1 MGAMASLPAFSLRD
15 QSAGERR
22 FPSGRPALLV
32 FVKEDCP
39 TCGTSMS
46 LIEGAHRAFGT
57 GVDVWAVGQE
67 AEGNAALVERHALT
81 VPMLDDS
88 ELGVSFRYDLDT
100 VPTVLLADADGAEL
114 RRFVGFGRDDWR
126 SLYAQLG
133 DLSGASPPPVDWERY
148 PLSEPGCGARN
159 VEPGIA
165 ERLAAVAEGSPL
177 HARRIEIGSAD
188 DPDEFMY
195 DQGFSDGL
203 PVMAPTPERVLRMLR
218 GTRRDAQELVAV
230 VPPNMAPATVEK
242 VAINAVLAG
251 CRPEYLPVVIASLE
265 AVCTDTFNGH
275 GVMAT
280 TMGASP
286 ALIVNGPIRDRI
298 GMNSRLGALGQ
309 GNRANATI
317 GRALRLVL
325 RNVGGAKP
333 GGTERSTLGSPAKFT
348 FSFAEWEERSPWT
361 PLHVERGYDL
371 EQSVVTAFPAV
382 PGPLTS
388 MDQTSR
394 SAEPLAGSLAMSLQ
408 AMTHPKS
415 GGRDTLLVITPE
427 HVDTLWRDRWTK
439 QQLRER
445 LWELTHRPLR
455 ELIADEQS
463 GVGRPLDAFGP
474 DGPTEEQ
481 LDELIPKFDS
491 PQRIHIVVAGSEAGK
506 ITAIFPGWGSEVESQ
521 VIEDVV

>member
-1 MGAMASLPAFSLRD
+1 MAAMASLPAFSLRD

-22 FPSGRPALLV
+22 FPSGRPALLA

-39 TCGTSMS
+39 TCGTSMP
-46 LIEGAHRAFGT
+46 LIEGAHRAFGEV
-57 GVDVWAVGQE
+57 VDVWAVGQE
-67 AEGNAALVERHALT
+67 AEGNAALVDRYGLT
-81 VPMLDDS
+81 LPMLDDS

-100 VPTVLLADADGAEL
+100 VPTVLLAGADGEEL

-133 DLSGASPPPVDWERY
+133 ELCGAAAPPVAWDEY
-148 PLSEPGCGARN
+148 PESEPGCGARN

-165 ERLAAVAEGSPL
+165 ERLAALAEGSPL
-177 HARRIEIGSAD
+177 LARRIEIGSAD
-188 DPDEFMY
+188 DPDEFMF
-195 DQGFSDGL
+195 DQGFSDGF
-203 PVMAPTPERVLRMLR
+203 PVVSPTPERVLRMLG
-218 GTRRDAQELVAV
+218 GTRRDPQEVVAT

-265 AVCTDTFNGH
+265 AVCTDTFNAH
-275 GVMAT
+275 GVWAT

-286 ALIVNGPIRDRI
+286 AMIVNGPIRDRI
-298 GMNSRLGALGQ
+298 GMNSGLGALGQ

-348 FSFAEWEERSPWT
+348 FTFAEWEERSPWT
-361 PLHVERGYDL
+361 PLHVERGYEP
-371 EQSVVTAFPAV
+371 EQSVVTLFPSS
-382 PGPLTS
+382 PGPLIS

-408 AMTHPKS
+408 AMMHPKS
-415 GGRDTLLVITPE
+415 GGRDTLLVVTPE
-427 HVDTLWRDRWTK
+427 HVDTLWRDGWTK
-439 QQLRER
+439 ERLRER
-445 LWELTHRPLR
+445 LWALTHRPLR
-455 ELIADEQS
+455 ELIQDERS
-463 GVGRPLDAFGP
+463 GVGRTLEEFGP

-491 PQRIHIVVAGSEAGK
+491 PQRLHIVVAGSEAGK

>member
-1 MGAMASLPAFSLRD
+1 MAAMTALPAFTLQD

-22 FPSGRPALLV
+22 FPSGRPALLA

-39 TCGTSMS
+39 TCGTSMP
-46 LIEGAHRAFGT
+46 LIEGAHRAFGE
-57 GVDVWAVGQE
+57 GIDVWAVGQE
-67 AEGNAALVERHALT
+67 AAGNAALVERHGLT
-81 VPMLDDS
+81 LPMLDDS

-100 VPTVLLADADGAEL
+100 VPTVLLADADGEEL

-133 DLSGASPPPVDWERY
+133 ELSGAAAPPVEWSDY
-148 PLSEPGCGARN
+148 PESEPGCGARN

-165 ERLAAVAEGSPL
+165 ERLAAIAEGSPL
-177 HARRIEIGSAD
+177 RARRIEIGSSD

-195 DQGFSDGL
+195 DQGFSDGF
-203 PVMAPTPERVLRMLR
+203 PVVAPTPERVLRMLG
-218 GTRRDAQELVAV
+218 GTRRDAQEVIAI

-242 VAINAVLAG
+242 VAINAVMAG

-265 AVCTDTFNGH
+265 AVCTETFNAH
-275 GVMAT
+275 GVWAT

-298 GMNSRLGALGQ
+298 GMNSGLGALGQ

-348 FSFAEWEERSPWT
+348 LTFAEWEERSPWT
-361 PLHVERGYDL
+361 PLHVERGFSA
-371 EQSVVTAFPAV
+371 ERSVVTAFPAS
-382 PGPLTS
+382 PGPLVCA
-388 MDQTSR
+388 DQVSR
-394 SAEPLAGSLAMSLQ
+394 TAAQLAGSLAMSLA
-408 AMTHPKS
+408 AMAHPRS
-415 GGRDTLLVITPE
+415 MARETLMVITPE
-427 HVDTLWRDRWTK
+427 HADTLWRDGWTK
-439 QQLRER
+439 EQLRER
-445 LWELTHRPLR
+445 LFEFSHRPLR
-455 ELIADEQS
+455 ELIADERS
-463 GVGRPLDAFGP
+463 AVGRSLEAYGP
-474 DGPTEEQ
+474 DGPTEQQ
-481 LDELIPKFDS
+481 LDELLPKFDS
-491 PQRIHIVVAGSEAGK
+491 PERIHIVVAGSEAGK
-506 ITAIFPGWGSEVESQ
+506 FTSIFPGWASAPQSQ